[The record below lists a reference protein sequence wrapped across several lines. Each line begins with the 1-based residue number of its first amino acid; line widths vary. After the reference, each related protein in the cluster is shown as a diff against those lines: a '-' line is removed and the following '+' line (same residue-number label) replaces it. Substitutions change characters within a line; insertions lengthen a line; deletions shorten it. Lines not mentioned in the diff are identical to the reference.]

1 MLEGLSCEMV
11 GERSAYIWDHGG
23 AAILGDDKDYGV
35 WMSHTLEKHTVEH
48 KITGEEKSKE
58 LRLLGNA

>member
-1 MLEGLSCEMV
+1 
-11 GERSAYIWDHGG
+11 
-23 AAILGDDKDYGV
+23 
-35 WMSHTLEKHTVEH
+35 MSHTLEKHTVEH